1 MKNEMLRKFLEENS
15 PDSVIFNDPA
25 FDNSIVGLSSEGNL
39 VYDLQKMIEE
49 LAENDKISTDEA
61 HEFIDYNTMRIL
73 PYIASSKKPVIVD
86 FEFKE
91 LYN

>member
-1 MKNEMLRKFLEENS
+1 MKNEILRNFLEENS
-15 PDSVIFNDPA
+15 PDSVIFDDPA

-49 LAENDKISTDEA
+49 LATDDNISTDEA
-61 HEFIDYNTMRIL
+61 YEFIDYNTMRIL
-73 PYIASSKKPVIVD
+73 PYISSNKKPIIVD